1 MNKTLFLIDGH
12 ALLHRAYHALPPLTS
27 PQNEPVGAVYGFAS
41 VLLKILSEFKPDYL
55 AVAFDLKGPTF
66 RHLEFKEYKIHRPK
80 TPADLIAQQT
90 TVEQVIRAFDFPIYS
105 QSSFEAE
112 DVIASLAKQTP
123 PDLKVIIITGDQD
136 LLQLT
141 DAKTAIFLMR
151 RGLSDFD
158 NFSPQKLKETY
169 GLTPKQWVDFR
180 ALTGD
185 ASDNIPG
192 VAGIGPKTA
201 LELISRFGALE
212 NIYQNIKKL
221 PEKTR
226 QRLLENKEAAFL
238 SQKIA
243 TIRRDVPIRMDL
255 EKARVSHYNNVRVR
269 AIFQELGFYSLLKRL
284 EKPSLF

>member
-1 MNKTLFLIDGH
+1 
-12 ALLHRAYHALPPLTS
+12 
-27 PQNEPVGAVYGFAS
+27 
-41 VLLKILSEFKPDYL
+41 
-55 AVAFDLKGPTF
+55 
-66 RHLEFKEYKIHRPK
+66 
-80 TPADLIAQQT
+80 
-90 TVEQVIRAFDFPIYS
+90 
-105 QSSFEAE
+105 
-112 DVIASLAKQTP
+112 
-123 PDLKVIIITGDQD
+123 
-136 LLQLT
+136 
-141 DAKTAIFLMR
+141 
-151 RGLSDFD
+151 
-158 NFSPQKLKETY
+158 
-169 GLTPKQWVDFR
+169 
-180 ALTGD
+180 
-185 ASDNIPG
+185 SDNIPG